1 MLPLT
6 NPIRVITGIV
16 KTMEPEV
23 LDQLI
28 QAAMAVRKNA
38 YAPYSGY
45 TVGAAVLTA
54 DGEIFAGCNVENASL
69 GLTVCAERNAVGM
82 AVAAGA
88 RQFQALAV
96 VTESS
101 PPAAPCGACRQ
112 TLTEFGDFPIFLL
125 NDTGERQAT
134 SVSKLQPRPFRADEL
149 RGT

>member
-1 MLPLT
+1 M
-6 NPIRVITGIV
+6 
-16 KTMEPEV
+16 KPEII
-23 LDQLI
+23 DQLI
-28 QAAMAVRKNA
+28 EVAQTARANA

-45 TVGAAVLTA
+45 CVGAAVLTA
-54 DGEIFAGCNVENASL
+54 EGGIFAGCNVENASL

-96 VTESS
+96 VTKSS

-112 TLTEFGDFPIFLL
+112 TLTEFGDFPIFLV

-134 SVSKLQPRPFRADEL
+134 SVSELQPRPFRAGEL